1 MDELFTRFL
10 SDLASRASGPFAF
23 RFVLQ
28 PLMATFYAYRDGARD
43 AHAGRPPY
51 LRMMFTHPDQRRTL
65 LRDGLA
71 SISRVIGLG
80 IVMDLL
86 YQAIVLRGIRPLELI
101 VIVLVLAVVPYLLI
115 RGPVNRLLR
124 SRIHA
129 SNH

>member
-1 MDELFTRFL
+1 
-10 SDLASRASGPFAF
+10 
-23 RFVLQ
+23 
-28 PLMATFYAYRDGARD
+28 MATFYAYRDGARD
-43 AHAGRPPY
+43 AQAGRPPY
-51 LRMMFTHPDQRRTL
+51 LRTMFTHPDQRRTL

-71 SISRVIGLG
+71 SISRVIALG